1 MSSKKTTEL
10 IERFQEKQTE
20 YEEISKLV
28 TASVEEDNKKLEDT
42 YEQIKKI
49 VEEKSMFCGV
59 ILDTDSLLEIL
70 KLRINTNE
78 PVKIP
83 FNLYFE

>member
-10 IERFQEKQTE
+10 IEKFQEKQIE

-78 PVKIP
+78 PIKIP

>member
-10 IERFQEKQTE
+10 IEKFQKKQIE

-28 TASVEEDNKKLEDT
+28 TASVEEDNKKLDDT

-70 KLRINTNE
+70 KLHINNHE
-78 PVKIP
+78 PIKIP